1 MKHGCQVC
9 IHPKRLE
16 IDKMILSGHNRAS
29 IGRLFGLS
37 YHSLYLHAHNHLT
50 RQLVTHMESVQLKSS
65 VDLMAVID
73 DILKKSQIIFD
84 RNYQKGNDITALKAL
99 DSTRATIQ
107 LLSEISAQLLQ
118 AKQLE
123 LDREAQEAEEVDK
136 KESGLKAQ
144 LAILTTEELC
154 VLERLHN
161 KIKNQNQD
169 QVIKDGRVTPHWLNP
184 DKYEQ

>member
-1 MKHGCQVC
+1 
-9 IHPKRLE
+9 
-16 IDKMILSGHNRAS
+16 MILSGHNRAA

-65 VDLMAVID
+65 VDLLATID
-73 DILKKSQIIFD
+73 DILKKSQVIFD
-84 RNYQKGNDITALKAL
+84 RNYEKGRDIVALKAL
-99 DSTRATIQ
+99 DGTRATIQ
-107 LLSEISAQLLQ
+107 LLAQISAQLHQ

-123 LDREAQEAEEVDK
+123 LDREAQEAEEVEK
-136 KESGLKAQ
+136 KDSAFKAQ
-144 LAILTTEELC
+144 FAILTTEELC

-161 KIKNQNQD
+161 KLRHQNKD
-169 QVIKDGRVTPHWLNP
+169 QIIVDGRVTPHWLNP